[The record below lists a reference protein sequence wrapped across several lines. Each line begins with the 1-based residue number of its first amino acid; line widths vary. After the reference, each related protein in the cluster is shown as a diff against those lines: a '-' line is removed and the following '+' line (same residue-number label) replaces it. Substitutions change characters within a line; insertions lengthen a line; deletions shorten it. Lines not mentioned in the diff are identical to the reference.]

1 MSVRTPSLTSV
12 GHLTTAGPTKPAEDN
27 LPQATKGS
35 PTSQPPA
42 VYNLNTF

>member
-27 LPQATKGS
+27 LPQASKGS
-35 PTSQPPA
+35 LTSQPLA
-42 VYNLNTF
+42 VNNLNTF